1 MRLRFTPS
9 GQADDPL
16 SKWKSPLLLTV
27 CGFLL
32 FESLSS
38 FLLFFFAPFMKGTT
52 TVVAIHWIVGILSLV
67 PYALY
72 QWRHYRAVTQHRL
85 LFHYRLGLY
94 TFFTFCV
101 VTLSG
106 IPLIFNLDQTSVAY
120 IIIDMIHV
128 VSSFAFVI
136 LWSGHLVLAARV
148 SLTRFNKKVPAA
160 TGTFSLYGR
169 KIFWFMFLISILILL
184 LISFLSFIN

>member
-1 MRLRFTPS
+1 MRIRFTPS

-16 SKWKSPLLLTV
+16 SKWQSPLLLTV
-27 CGFLL
+27 CSLLL
-32 FESLSS
+32 FESISG

-72 QWRHYRAVTQHRL
+72 QWRHYHAVAQYRL
-85 LFHYRLGLY
+85 QFHYRLGLY

-106 IPLIFNLDQTSVAY
+106 IPLIFKLDQTSAMY
-120 IIIDMIHV
+120 IIVDMIHI
-128 VSSFAFVI
+128 VSSFGFVI
-136 LWSGHLVLAARV
+136 LLSGHLMLVALITLARI
-148 SLTRFNKKVPAA
+148 NKKTPAH
-160 TGTFSLYGR
+160 TGAFSLIGR

-184 LISFLSFIN
+184 LISLLSFIN